1 MLGFSLGK
9 ILVLAAMIA
18 LVWYGFKYVARRNQK
33 FGRDKA
39 DGRLGRQGDNAHDND
54 AHDEKVQDMETCAV
68 CGTFVPNGSARSCG
82 RESCPYPD

>member
-18 LVWYGFKYVARRNQK
+18 LVWYGFKYVARRNRNVN
-33 FGRDKA
+33 RDEA
-39 DGRLGRQGDNAHDND
+39 DGRLSQRDD
-54 AHDEKVQDMETCAV
+54 AANDEKIQDMETCSV
-68 CGTFVPNGSARSCG
+68 CGTFVPNASARSCG